1 MYRSLMRFLQLS
13 NKMVPGRLVAL
24 VLTCIV
30 LSSAGCS
37 SAYKK
42 LQTGTGNAD
51 CIFKFTPA
59 FSSTLYNTHVN
70 VVGKHLSGLLLFKRM
85 PDSSMRIVFSS
96 EMGAKFFDFEFGADG
111 AFKVHQVMSQLNK
124 KAVIKTLKNDFELIL
139 MSGLSPL
146 EAVVKQDSL
155 YTWHGFPKGS
165 DTYYYV
171 TTKNCDSL
179 VKIEH
184 AMKRKPKVQMIMS
197 GYKQGVP
204 DTIGISH
211 RNFNFDIGLKY
222 IHR

>member
-1 MYRSLMRFLQLS
+1 MRFLRS
-13 NKMVPGRLVAL
+13 NKLFVC

-30 LSSAGCS
+30 LAAAGCS
-37 SAYKK
+37 PVYKN
-42 LQTGTGNAD
+42 LQKGTGNAD
-51 CIFKFTPA
+51 CIYQFRPA
-59 FSSTLYNTHVN
+59 FTSTLYNTHVN

-96 EMGAKFFDFEFGADG
+96 EMGAKFFDFEFNADG

-124 KAVIKTLKNDFELIL
+124 KAVIKTLRNDFELIL
-139 MSGLSPL
+139 MLGVRPG
-146 EAVVKQDSL
+146 EAVVKTDGL
-155 YTWHGFPKGS
+155 YNWYGFPKKN

-171 TTKNCDSL
+171 TTRNCDSL

-197 GYKQGVP
+197 GYKDGVP

-211 RNFNFDIGLKY
+211 RNFNFDIGLKF
-222 IHR
+222 IPR